1 MDEAESNMLLI
12 DQQSQQYGGY
22 LNDVEIVGDTKHV
35 NRIRKLFENSSVKIK
50 VVQDRAPLKE
60 TLMRDDATKDTCTEP
75 YNDVGE
81 VEVPTPLRAGL
92 CGSSDDNSSGLDSE
106 DESRSPTPDSS
117 RNSPGSTPKVSP
129 EVRNRR
135 NMILVQ
141 SRIKNLGD
149 KTLIT
154 PTRIYLKEAT
164 FIKHKH
170 HYIFYLFD
178 DLLVITKAKENQEK
192 AKPGALRQVKF
203 CKALDLRYLTVEAI
217 PDSTS
222 KGCHLLKFHYAK
234 SRRKKW
240 KRIFSCQTREQK
252 DTWFADLRKLRD
264 QLTLGPNFAALFK
277 NVF

>member
-92 CGSSDDNSSGLDSE
+92 CGSSDDNSSGLGTQEHFKTVKKVALTYIADSE

-149 KTLIT
+149 KVPNSI
-154 PTRIYLKEAT
+154 
-164 FIKHKH
+164 FFS
-170 HYIFYLFD
+170 YISSFSHFY
-178 DLLVITKAKENQEK
+178 A
-192 AKPGALRQVKF
+192 
-203 CKALDLRYLTVEAI
+203 
-217 PDSTS
+217 
-222 KGCHLLKFHYAK
+222 
-234 SRRKKW
+234 
-240 KRIFSCQTREQK
+240 
-252 DTWFADLRKLRD
+252 
-264 QLTLGPNFAALFK
+264 
-277 NVF
+277 